1 MVLFVLSD
9 ITMPK
14 SISFKGSMLPLQL
27 VILHGLTFATLV
39 LKIELTV
46 EDDVAW
52 NFILFWGVLKN

>member
-1 MVLFVLSD
+1 MVLLVLSE

-14 SISFKGSMLPLQL
+14 SISFNGSMLPLQL

-46 EDDVAW
+46 EDDVA
-52 NFILFWGVLKN
+52 